1 MTLDSDVV
9 LVAEERDAPYFF
21 LVRAAVE
28 AWDARGGVDGP
39 LGLPTSNPLVIEG
52 AFRQYFQSG
61 YMEILNSTGEIVY
74 VEVEDLAAD
83 LPDLGSLS
91 GKLLRQSDATAWL
104 ITDDLT
110 RKWIPDG
117 LTFACLVGDP
127 EFAATDVPG
136 YAIATIEY
144 AGVAT
149 CRDAVGSRLRGDLFH
164 RLVPNG
170 RASAQGRLLPLA
182 RGFDLIER
190 EDVDTADLEPV
201 EVAGQRADEVA
212 GVVARAGEQRDEAAA
227 VFLEITQ

>member
-110 RKWIPDG
+110 RKRIPDG

-127 EFAATDVPG
+127 EFAATASQGTQLQRSSTQASLRAATPSARG
-136 YAIATIEY
+136 YAATSSIVLSQT
-144 AGVAT
+144 AGLQPRAACCHWRVALT
-149 CRDAVGSRLRGDLFH
+149 
-164 RLVPNG
+164 
-170 RASAQGRLLPLA
+170 
-182 RGFDLIER
+182 
-190 EDVDTADLEPV
+190 
-201 EVAGQRADEVA
+201 
-212 GVVARAGEQRDEAAA
+212 
-227 VFLEITQ
+227 

>member
-91 GKLLRQSDATAWL
+91 GKLLRQSDATA
-104 ITDDLT
+104 
-110 RKWIPDG
+110 G
-117 LTFACLVGDP
+117 
-127 EFAATDVPG
+127 
-136 YAIATIEY
+136 
-144 AGVAT
+144 
-149 CRDAVGSRLRGDLFH
+149 
-164 RLVPNG
+164 
-170 RASAQGRLLPLA
+170 
-182 RGFDLIER
+182 
-190 EDVDTADLEPV
+190 
-201 EVAGQRADEVA
+201 
-212 GVVARAGEQRDEAAA
+212 
-227 VFLEITQ
+227 